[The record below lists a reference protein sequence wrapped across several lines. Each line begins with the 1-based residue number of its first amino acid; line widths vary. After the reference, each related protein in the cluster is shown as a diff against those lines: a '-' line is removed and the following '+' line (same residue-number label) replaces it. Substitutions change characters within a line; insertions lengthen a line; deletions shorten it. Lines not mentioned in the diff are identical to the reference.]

1 MQDRFGHAVVVG
13 RDDEDLVR
21 LLAAGHEQVD
31 RRADDHRDDVAVDH
45 VREAVAYQQR
55 RADDED
61 VGVDDDFAVGD
72 APVFVE
78 DFGDDVRAARGA
90 AGGEA
95 DGHAGACEQCAEDDR
110 EQLVVEP
117 QHVARRRVVDH
128 EIGFHERHESRCH
141 DDAEE
146 SLETEV
152 PPHRQPR
159 QEQQEGIDRQEDRTD
174 ADVDAPH
181 FGGLYQ

>member
-55 RADDED
+55 RADDEY

-95 DGHAGACEQCAEDDR
+95 TAMPAPASSAPRMIVSSLSSSPSTSPDGG
-110 EQLVVEP
+110 
-117 QHVARRRVVDH
+117 
-128 EIGFHERHESRCH
+128 
-141 DDAEE
+141 
-146 SLETEV
+146 
-152 PPHRQPR
+152 
-159 QEQQEGIDRQEDRTD
+159 
-174 ADVDAPH
+174 
-181 FGGLYQ
+181 